1 MKEDWKN
8 FFVFLRLTIARILYS
23 LRYSNRG
30 IILDEEIKKIPTKIV
45 ENREYSFLT
54 EVKSFNKSSDEKD
67 LDKEERYYLLSK
79 E

>member
-30 IILDEEIKKIPTKIV
+30 IILDEEIIRKSQQEVVTNVLKNIDQVYRQIKKNELSPGT
-45 ENREYSFLT
+45 EYLF
-54 EVKSFNKSSDEKD
+54 
-67 LDKEERYYLLSK
+67 R
-79 E
+79 